1 MSPQRNPY
9 CRFPAFTSAFAPLEQ
24 YIFALPSQI
33 QAGWRSC
40 LEPNC
45 HMDFRVPSKWGL
57 PSNLHERVAERF
69 PIGVLAVW
77 CMGCARHSTL
87 ARVTA
92 KPLAFSFPLSLL
104 LLLPLLQNIG
114 GEQKRKPLPE
124 LRGAGILQPYAH
136 ADAGS
141 RPD

>member
-1 MSPQRNPY
+1 MG
-9 CRFPAFTSAFAPLEQ
+9 F
-24 YIFALPSQI
+24 
-33 QAGWRSC
+33 G
-40 LEPNC
+40 
-45 HMDFRVPSKWGL
+45 VPSKWGL

-104 LLLPLLQNIG
+104 LLLPLLQNTG
-114 GEQKRKPLPE
+114 GKQQREPLPK
-124 LRGAGILQPYAH
+124 LRAAGVTQPYTH
-136 ADAGS
+136 ADAGGS
-141 RPD
+141 PDQRRDHIPV